1 VVAAGVRGVGME
13 SQLPGVLVGGFL
25 SLVVAVVV
33 LFVQRYLRER
43 GGIYREIYWTTPLLT
58 GSTQVFHGLEC
69 KFENQKD
76 VNTSLWDIRLEF
88 HKDGMRVGNPL
99 TCYFSD
105 TKEPLYLLNLPSHVA
120 VVLRMEIRI
129 EGDTLDAVKD
139 ILRPFVEADGA
150 VFVAGIPGGEEFR
163 QELGGRPTWPDWDLE
178 RMPAIEAQQG
188 ASEAAETVEEERE
201 RAEFPR
207 PTVESQEGVQRRS
220 WWRRVFGG

>member
-1 VVAAGVRGVGME
+1 ME

-33 LFVQRYLRER
+33 LLVQRYLRER
-43 GGIYREIYWTTPLLT
+43 GEIYREIYWTTPLLT
-58 GSTQVFHGLEC
+58 GSRQVFHGLEC

-88 HKDGMRVGNPL
+88 HKDGKRVGNPL

-105 TKEPLYLLNLPSHVA
+105 TKEPLYVLNLPSRVA

-150 VFVAGIPGGEEFR
+150 VFVAEIPGGEEFR
-163 QELGGRPTWPDWDLE
+163 QELGGRPTWPDWDLSP
-178 RMPAIEAQQG
+178 RPPPQLEAPQE
-188 ASEAAETVEEERE
+188 ASEAAETVEGEPE
-201 RAEFPR
+201 RAEPEPR
-207 PTVESQEGVQRRS
+207 SAAGEAQTVTSRP
-220 WWRRVFGG
+220 WWRRLLGGSTRG

>member
-1 VVAAGVRGVGME
+1 MA

-25 SLVVAVVV
+25 GLVVAVVV

-43 GGIYREIYWTTPLLT
+43 GEIYREIYWTTPLLT
-58 GSTQVFHGLEC
+58 GSRQVFHGLEC

-76 VNTSLWDIRLEF
+76 VNTALWDIRLEF

-105 TKEPLYLLNLPSHVA
+105 TKEPLYVLNLPSRVA

-150 VFVAGIPGGEEFR
+150 VFVAEIPGGEEFR

-178 RMPAIEAQQG
+178 RMPAIEAPQE
-188 ASEAAETVEEERE
+188 ASEAAETVEEEPE
-201 RAEFPR
+201 RAEAHYA
-207 PTVESQEGVQRRS
+207 TGGAQEGVQRP
-220 WWRRVFGG
+220 WWRRMFGG